1 MMRRLLG
8 IVVGLLMLGTV
19 TATAHADNALTVKL
33 TTPTAQ
39 RQESAN
45 KGYADLLTEKGATNK
60 LTFTLQNSSD
70 ARLMLMSRQVQQVRL
85 IMVPW
90 STAHKIG
97 VRIIL

>member
-60 LTFTLQNSSD
+60 LTFTLQNLSD
-70 ARLMLMSRQVQQVRL
+70 APINVDVT
-85 IMVPW
+85 PG
-90 STAHKIG
+90 TAG
-97 VRIIL
+97 TSDNGAVVYGTQNWG